1 MTDKPNPDQVTDSD
15 DVVVKFTVDQI
26 RESLN
31 VLHFGS
37 CALVVSAFRLSKAN
51 PRYFIA
57 VGSLFTFS
65 SHERPTVTLD
75 APRCILGREPSWPAR
90 IAGTLTTTPAG
101 EVCLWSAN
109 EVALQK
115 LILHVPQVVPWIP
128 AAMDYSLVNRRAY

>member
-1 MTDKPNPDQVTDSD
+1 MTDKPNSDQVADSD

-51 PRYFIA
+51 PRNFIA
-57 VGSLFTFS
+57 VGSLFTYS

-75 APRCILGREPSWPAR
+75 APRCILGRDPSWPAR
-90 IAGTLTTTPAG
+90 IAGTLHTTPPG
-101 EVCLWSAN
+101 EVCLWTADA
-109 EVALQK
+109 VATQRMH
-115 LILHVPQVVPWIP
+115 LHVPAVVPWVPTAIT
-128 AAMDYSLVNRRAY
+128 YNLVDRRAY